1 MQVTFAKSVIEN
13 STSEAIRMD
22 PEVSR
27 LMHKLRDVNNREIIN
42 LEVPREDEE
51 TYPVAIENVMNHFA
65 DLIEE
70 NMQVKELRF
79 VSRHYG
85 TIDMMMKK
93 YKGTKDEGFVRY
105 IMGTGPEIY
114 DFNEEMIYEV
124 ARQKEE
130 AGEKSNVSHERKMAL
145 EFGAEYLSGLSDFEF
160 INLLIAQGELTDEQL
175 KSLSRT
181 YKEIGREGLIR
192 EQYQPEQW
200 KEITKAQAEAIAE
213 MEEEVR

>member
-1 MQVTFAKSVIEN
+1 
-13 STSEAIRMD
+13 MD

-27 LMHKLRDVNNREIIN
+27 LMHRLRDVNNREIIN
-42 LEVPREDEE
+42 LEVPMEDEE
-51 TYPVAIENVMNHFA
+51 NYPVAIENVMNHFA
-65 DLIEE
+65 DLIQE
-70 NMQVKELRF
+70 NMEVKELRF
-79 VSRHYG
+79 VKRHYG
-85 TIDMMMKK
+85 TISRMMEK
-93 YKGTKDEGFVRY
+93 YQGTADEGFVRY

-130 AGEKSNVSHERKMAL
+130 AGEKLAVPHERKIAL
-145 EFGAEYLSGLSDFEF
+145 EFGAEYLASLSDFEF
-160 INLLIAQGELTDEQL
+160 INLLKAQGELTEEKL

-200 KEITKAQAEAIAE
+200 KEITKAQAEAIAK
-213 MEEEVR
+213 MEEESIEDER